1 MTPKRTKSANSTRG
15 IDLAKQ
21 VDELRTLIRVLREE
35 GVARIQSGDLA
46 IELGP
51 MVPPRSMEDFAIPGM
66 DEAPI
71 EDDGRFDHVAI
82 RLREPEVES

>member
-1 MTPKRTKSANSTRG
+1 MTPKRTRSASSTRG
-15 IDLAKQ
+15 IDLVQ
-21 VDELRTLIRVLREE
+21 RLDELRQLIQALRAE
-35 GVARIQSGDLA
+35 GVSRIQSGDLE

-51 MVPPRSMEDFAIPGM
+51 MVPPRALEDFAIPGM
-66 DEAPI
+66 DDAPI